1 MSGLGALVFLRPA
14 WLWAL
19 LVLPLAAW
27 WGLRRRRRATAWR
40 DAVDPHLLP
49 HLLAARGGGRGAWGL
64 AALLAALALA
74 VAALAG
80 PSWRSATQPL
90 AQEAAPLVIA
100 LDLSGAALANDL
112 PPSRLLQARA
122 KIAALLRARGSGQTG
137 LVVWA
142 DDAFTV
148 APLTSDAANV
158 ALFLDA
164 LSPAI
169 MPVDGHRPER
179 AIRHAVRLLRQA
191 GAQRGDILLLTG
203 EASGV
208 AARAAAAAAS
218 DGYRVSVLGLGSAAG
233 AAYRRDDGSFG
244 RTRLDAPALRAVAA
258 AGGGAYAPLEAGDGD
273 LRALGVLDPRAG
285 AGTGAAQ
292 GGADGVRLDE
302 GYWLLLPL
310 LVLAALAFRRGGALA
325 VLALALCG
333 PLLLAAPAR
342 AQPAPETAAAQP
354 ADAAPRGG
362 LWRRAD
368 QALHARMREGIE
380 AYRAGDYAR
389 AEAAWRGLP
398 GAEAAYNRGNALAK
412 AGRYEQAIAAYDEAL
427 RRQPGMAD
435 ALANR
440 EAVRQAMRRQPPPSG
455 QRPDP
460 RGDSE
465 QQGEAQPG
473 RESPE
478 QAQDSGQ
485 AGDSAADAPAQD
497 APEREQ
503 PQGADAQ
510 AQQAADEAQRRRMDE
525 AMRQAD
531 TAGEAESGAEGAPAE
546 TREEREQREANEAWL
561 RRVPDDPGGLLRE
574 KFRLEHERRRFGA
587 GS

>member
-19 LVLPLAAW
+19 LALPLAAW
-27 WGLRRRRRATAWR
+27 WWHRRRRQDTSWR

-64 AALLAALALA
+64 AAMLAGIALA

-80 PSWRSATQPL
+80 PSWRSGPQPL
-90 AQEAAPLVIA
+90 AEEAAPLVIA
-100 LDLSGAALANDL
+100 LDLSGTVLANDV

-122 KIAALLRARGSGQTG
+122 KIAALLRMRAGGQTG

-148 APLTSDAANV
+148 APLTSDTANV

-164 LSPAI
+164 LSPRI

-208 AARAAAAAAS
+208 AARAAASAAS
-218 DGYRVSVLGLGSAAG
+218 DGYRVSVLGLGSAGG
-233 AAYRRDDGSFG
+233 AAYRRDDGGFG
-244 RTRLDAPALRAVAA
+244 RTRLDAPALRALAA
-258 AGGGAYAPLEAGDGD
+258 AGGGAYATLESGDGD
-273 LRALGVLDPRAG
+273 LRALGVLDAVPG
-285 AGTGAAQ
+285 AGPGPARGHAE
-292 GGADGVRLDE
+292 GVRLDE

-310 LVLAALAFRRGGALA
+310 LALAALAFRRGGALA
-325 VLALALCG
+325 LLALALCG

-342 AQPAPETAAAQP
+342 AQPAPEAAAADP
-354 ADAAPRGG
+354 AAGAG

-368 QALHARMREGIE
+368 QAAHARMREGID
-380 AYRAGDYAR
+380 AFRAGDYAR

-398 GAEAAYNRGNALAK
+398 GADAAYNRGNALAK
-412 AGRYEQAIAAYDEAL
+412 AGRYEQAVAAYDEAL

-435 ALANR
+435 AVANR
-440 EAVRQAMRRQPPPSG
+440 EAVLQAMQRQPPPSG

-460 RGDSE
+460 SGESK

-478 QAQDSGQ
+478 DAQDSGQ
-485 AGDSAADAPAQD
+485 AGDSRADAPAQD
-497 APEREQ
+497 APQREQ

-510 AQQAADEAQRRRMDE
+510 AQQAADEAQRRRMEE

-531 TAGEAESGAEGAPAE
+531 AAGDAGREADAGAPAE

-574 KFRLEHERRRFGA
+574 KLRLEHERRRFGG